1 MTKGMS
7 RILRGTNAEGK
18 GSASI
23 VRGGQHGEAVPYF
36 PQSISTR
43 DRTETKRVYESKNLD
58 YTFACVCACG
68 Q

>member
-23 VRGGQHGEAVPYF
+23 VRGGQHGKAVPYF
-36 PQSISTR
+36 PTV
-43 DRTETKRVYESKNLD
+43 DKY
-58 YTFACVCACG
+58 
-68 Q
+68 